1 MASGFPVVLVP
12 FPYSQNRRTDETSP
26 SPSSLCHSEWN
37 KCVTPYLEP
46 FLAPHGE
53 DAEAVCKAFLAKI
66 VESCQEEAEVWE
78 DDGEEEEL
86 CNCVFSLG
94 YGGKILLRNTRL
106 WLKRGRQYGL
116 CGANGAGKST
126 LMRAISVGKL
136 DGFPSS
142 DVLKSVYVEHKDD
155 TADADFN
162 PIQLLTRDPAL
173 KGVTKEMCEEE
184 LTSYGFTDQMLT
196 TKISSLSGGWKMK
209 LQLARA
215 ILMKADILLLG
226 E

>member
-1 MASGFPVVLVP
+1 M
-12 FPYSQNRRTDETSP
+12 
-26 SPSSLCHSEWN
+26 
-37 KCVTPYLEP
+37 EP

-78 DDGEEEEL
+78 DDGEKEEL